1 MHSSSEPTLPAQ
13 TGRRLR
19 RTAVG
24 TSSGGGRRGCVSTL
38 LRVQLRCSEDGK
50 ARRETTLPYKEPDGK
65 HRRDRATNDGLRAT
79 RIDRGTLEMT
89 ERQASLS
96 RTPNGLA
103 LKEGGDG
110 IAARP
115 ATVAL
120 SVRQPRPRL
129 DAEDQRSAAG
139 TVPHTHTTA
148 ARTGLGLDRRDADS
162 VCRRGTSRWQNT
174 ERPRTLNMTIH
185 SSGSLGSAVDEER
198 SQLRYVM

>member
-1 MHSSSEPTLPAQ
+1 M
-13 TGRRLR
+13 
-19 RTAVG
+19 G

-139 TVPHTHTTA
+139 TVPHTH
-148 ARTGLGLDRRDADS
+148 D
-162 VCRRGTSRWQNT
+162 
-174 ERPRTLNMTIH
+174 
-185 SSGSLGSAVDEER
+185 R
-198 SQLRYVM
+198 SQDRARARPPRRRLCLSARHEPLAKHRASPHAQHDNSQQWITRVRRR

>member
-1 MHSSSEPTLPAQ
+1 M
-13 TGRRLR
+13 
-19 RTAVG
+19 RT
-24 TSSGGGRRGCVSTL
+24 
-38 LRVQLRCSEDGK
+38 
-50 ARRETTLPYKEPDGK
+50 
-65 HRRDRATNDGLRAT
+65 AT

-110 IAARP
+110 IEYRFGSP
-115 ATVAL
+115 ALGSTPKTSAL
-120 SVRQPRPRL
+120 QLAPY
-129 DAEDQRSAAG
+129 Q
-139 TVPHTHTTA
+139 THTTA